1 LRRPRFRSRRN
12 RDVEVTHHTWPE
24 EVLEPGA
31 NRGRRAFDLPLPG
44 AIACAHAQRRP
55 VEQHV
60 GGASDSGAHRCAPGE
75 AHLVVRQWC
84 LADNRREGGGNDRL
98 NRDHACDPTI
108 IAMTSR
114 PLDRIILASASPRR
128 AELLRAAGIDFDVRP
143 ADIDEAM
150 RPGEAPGDYV
160 SRLAEAKARA
170 VHERDGNQTVLA
182 ADTAVVVDGQ
192 ILGKPMDEADAKRML
207 RMIGGR
213 THEVL
218 TAVSIFHPG
227 EIVDTR
233 MDATTVEFA
242 ELSDPD
248 IEWYVSSGEPMDKA
262 GAYAVQGLAS
272 RFVTRV
278 EGSYSNVVGLPIA
291 LVYRMLTNEL
301 LTF

>member
-1 LRRPRFRSRRN
+1 
-12 RDVEVTHHTWPE
+12 
-24 EVLEPGA
+24 
-31 NRGRRAFDLPLPG
+31 
-44 AIACAHAQRRP
+44 
-55 VEQHV
+55 
-60 GGASDSGAHRCAPGE
+60 
-75 AHLVVRQWC
+75 
-84 LADNRREGGGNDRL
+84 
-98 NRDHACDPTI
+98 
-108 IAMTSR
+108 MTSR

-143 ADIDEAM
+143 ADIDEAI
-150 RPGEAPGDYV
+150 RPGEEPGDYV

-213 THEVL
+213 SHEVL
-218 TAVSIFHPG
+218 TAVSLFHPG

-233 MDATTVEFA
+233 IDATTVDFA
-242 ELSDPD
+242 ELSDAD

-291 LVYRMLTNEL
+291 LVYQMLANKL